1 MSHPLFREFNDSN
14 LPDIIYFD
22 TSFVIETLIK
32 GQRYHQQCKDFI
44 KRLSE
49 KQPIIIFSDLLK
61 PELWCGAISVCIRN
75 YYKGDVDI
83 RQKINE
89 RPKLIKHYHNK
100 AVRIQ
105 KDFFDLLQRFKNWA
119 SVEIKENI
127 LNKALSLMK
136 EYSLP
141 SYDAIHIATME
152 EWDITDIAVFDQH
165 IENIPSIKIWSVN
178 GVERYIKREKRGGT
192 LK

>member
-22 TSFVIETLIK
+22 TSFAIEILIK
-32 GQRYHQQCKDFI
+32 GQKYHQQCKDFI

-49 KQPIIIFSDLLK
+49 KQSIIIFSDLLR
-61 PELWCGAISVCIRN
+61 PELWCGAISVCIRD
-75 YYKGDVDI
+75 YYKGDVGI
-83 RQKINE
+83 SRKIKE
-89 RPKLIKHYHNK
+89 HPKLVRHFHAK
-100 AVRIQ
+100 AVRIE

-152 EWDITDIAVFDQH
+152 KWDITDIAVFDQH
-165 IENIPSIKIWSVN
+165 IENIPSIKIWSVDAA
-178 GVERYIKREKRGGT
+178 ERYIKREKRERT